1 MVNFKK
7 FTKQLT
13 ETLENAENLTL
24 EQQVQELRK
33 QVAAYKDVVDYF
45 KLNKYVKVLQKRYKQ
60 LYEYEP
66 IEAERQVAELIRKS
80 LCEKEIIERAKQDL
94 EIEYEGLKQD
104 LEIEC
109 EGLKQ
114 KIKGLKLRE
123 SNLLLTLE
131 EFKTHIPEKYKQYL
145 PININTQLEIA
156 IKELIELVNYSFEN
170 LEIDLVENTD
180 VMKLVKKCY
189 KKSKSTKQ
197 TETIPPLCTIA
208 QQRIDKYYP
217 HTTPINMVLNNL
229 TKAKYTQLQIT
240 QYFSELIK
248 QKLKSEEKV

>member
-1 MVNFKK
+1 M
-7 FTKQLT
+7 
-13 ETLENAENLTL
+13 
-24 EQQVQELRK
+24 
-33 QVAAYKDVVDYF
+33 VDYF

-66 IEAERQVAELIRKS
+66 IETERQVAELIRKS
-80 LCEKEIIERAKQDL
+80 LCEKEIIERA
-94 EIEYEGLKQD
+94 KQD

-170 LEIDLVENTD
+170 LEIDLIENTD
-180 VMKLVKKCY
+180 VMKLIKKCY

-208 QQRIDKYYP
+208 QQQIDKYYP

-229 TKAKYTQLQIT
+229 TKAKYAQLQIT
-240 QYFSELIK
+240 QHISELIK
-248 QKLKSEEKV
+248 QRLKSEEKV